1 MGKEKGTKC
10 KDSCGLKSREKPNV
24 EVSVQPPLQS
34 KTSSNEVKAL
44 SLTASKDKERIC
56 HKKIPK
62 DDADS
67 RAVGPKT
74 PISLSDRDTIPPTPD
89 SDAIPPT
96 PDSNQKPPS
105 KRLSLN
111 SKSIIRNDSVQ
122 ADSTQRPHKK
132 FSLKSK
138 HPVQIDSEQE
148 DRNAK
153 KNTFA
158 VSFNKNL
165 KKKVQSY
172 SKGSEIEEKPSVDI
186 DPGIIKRDH
195 ESCITVPSSDFLS
208 PLTSNAIKTTKKL
221 SLSRSSVKRT
231 CKFRDEK
238 QEKKMKLL
246 PTSDSEEKVG
256 AICLWISF

>member
-1 MGKEKGTKC
+1 M
-10 KDSCGLKSREKPNV
+10 
-24 EVSVQPPLQS
+24 SVQPPLQS

-44 SLTASKDKERIC
+44 SLTASKEKERIC

-74 PISLSDRDTIPPTPD
+74 PISLSDRGTIPPTPD

-96 PDSNQKPPS
+96 PDSNQQPPS
-105 KRLSLN
+105 KRFESLN
-111 SKSIIRNDSVQ
+111 SKSIIRNDSVE

-138 HPVQIDSEQE
+138 HPAVHIDSEQE

-158 VSFNKNL
+158 VSFNKNSR
-165 KKKVQSY
+165 KKVQSY
-172 SKGSEIEEKPSVDI
+172 SKGSEIEEKPSANI

-195 ESCITVPSSDFLS
+195 ESCITLPSSDFLS

-246 PTSDSEEKVG
+246 PASDSEEKVG
-256 AICLWISF
+256 TICFLDIFLVPNLKLLLRREVS